1 MMDQAEER
9 VEVELSYDVI
19 AQISGIAAEAA
30 INAVRSEEEAAYKR
44 RKKRLHNKVYKSL
57 SSYRTMKKLL
67 AQGRYEPR
75 EQAEIR
81 WKFMEDLMSNNF
93 RVDPDRIATEEEK
106 RIQVNTYAVYRIEN
120 GLKLFEE
127 DISINDSEDMKRT
140 YRLLRSKFIDGKPKM
155 IGEMAEAEKISERQA
170 YRDINAA
177 VDLLAIYIY
186 GAVEE

>member
-1 MMDQAEER
+1 
-9 VEVELSYDVI
+9 
-19 AQISGIAAEAA
+19 
-30 INAVRSEEEAAYKR
+30 
-44 RKKRLHNKVYKSL
+44 
-57 SSYRTMKKLL
+57 
-67 AQGRYEPR
+67 
-75 EQAEIR
+75 
-81 WKFMEDLMSNNF
+81 MSNNF

-127 DISINDSEDMKRT
+127 DISINDSEDMKRK
-140 YRLLRSKFIDGKPKM
+140 YRLLRAKFIDGKPKM